1 MMVMQLNKDGYKDR
15 NTLNRGCLLLITTL
29 TRSET
34 MKGNNMSKKY
44 TIEEIVDAIDLSCG
58 DSGKTSKEVISILET
73 DVKKNTEDYL
83 KEKTKKAI
91 AELIKSADA
100 FNKKEQLEEERKEK
114 NNGTI

>member
-1 MMVMQLNKDGYKDR
+1 
-15 NTLNRGCLLLITTL
+15 
-29 TRSET
+29 
-34 MKGNNMSKKY
+34 MSKKY

-58 DSGKTSKEVISILET
+58 DFGKTSNEVVDILET

-114 NNGTI
+114 NNGV

>member
-1 MMVMQLNKDGYKDR
+1 MNFLTMSKR
-15 NTLNRGCLLLITTL
+15 NLWKNGKTEQYNPIL
-29 TRSET
+29 

-83 KEKTKKAI
+83 KG
-91 AELIKSADA
+91 
-100 FNKKEQLEEERKEK
+100 KEK
-114 NNGTI
+114 NNGV

>member
-1 MMVMQLNKDGYKDR
+1 MVMQTIKDR
-15 NTLNRGCLLLITTL
+15 NTLNRGCIALTTQL
-29 TRSET
+29 MRSET

-100 FNKKEQLEEERKEK
+100 FNKKEQLEEERKGKEK

>member
-1 MMVMQLNKDGYKDR
+1 
-15 NTLNRGCLLLITTL
+15 
-29 TRSET
+29 
-34 MKGNNMSKKY
+34 MSKKY

-58 DSGKTSKEVISILET
+58 DSGKTSKEVISILQT

-91 AELIKSADA
+91 AELVKSADA

-114 NNGTI
+114 NDKASNI

>member
-1 MMVMQLNKDGYKDR
+1 
-15 NTLNRGCLLLITTL
+15 
-29 TRSET
+29 
-34 MKGNNMSKKY
+34 MSKKY

-58 DSGKTSKEVISILET
+58 DSGKTSKEVISILQT

-91 AELIKSADA
+91 AELKESADA
-100 FNKKEQLEEERKEK
+100 FNKKEQLEEERKGKEK

>member
-1 MMVMQLNKDGYKDR
+1 MQ
-15 NTLNRGCLLLITTL
+15 
-29 TRSET
+29 
-34 MKGNNMSKKY
+34 KY
-44 TIEEIVDAIDLSCG
+44 TIEEMVDAIDLSCG
-58 DSGKTSKEVISILET
+58 DGGKTSKEVVSILKT

-91 AELIKSADA
+91 AELVKSADA

>member
-1 MMVMQLNKDGYKDR
+1 MQ
-15 NTLNRGCLLLITTL
+15 
-29 TRSET
+29 
-34 MKGNNMSKKY
+34 KY

-73 DVKKNTEDYL
+73 DVKKNTEDYINGEKLQQALGWKGSSDFGL

-100 FNKKEQLEEERKEK
+100 FNKKEQLEEERKGK
-114 NNGTI
+114 R